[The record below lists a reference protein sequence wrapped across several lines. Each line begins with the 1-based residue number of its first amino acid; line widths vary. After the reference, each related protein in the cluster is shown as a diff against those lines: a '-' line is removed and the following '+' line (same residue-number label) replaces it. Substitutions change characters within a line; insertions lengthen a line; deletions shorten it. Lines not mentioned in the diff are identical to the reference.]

1 MYLIVLIVVEPRG
14 RSTPQP
20 PGISK
25 LPDLLHQHFTGRVD
39 QLQQIQEMLTASG
52 SKPKRVSIYGMPGVG
67 KSQLALKFAQ
77 HNQHIYRNV
86 FHVQATDETQL
97 IRDFN
102 IIHGL
107 LRLQKR
113 LPDEQELKNQDI
125 LQWFTCNRDDG
136 DWLAIFDNV
145 LDVNITKKFLPA
157 SNTGAVLFTMRSERI
172 AKELGSAG
180 RLELLSMEEAES
192 VELILKITEHPN
204 LLGPER
210 EEHVEIAKKIHRE
223 LGGLPLALAQGVT
236 FSKDNYWTIDQ
247 YLGRLQGAAKIET
260 LKKETLL
267 GNDIALYSN
276 CYSTFSIAVQSI
288 TPTAVMLLKFIS
300 HFDHKDVPLQLFE
313 IGRPKLS
320 GFLDSLSFK
329 DWPNRLKSKIRGNDE
344 YKGSRSVVKGYDCDD
359 TLKSIRKLFFTGN
372 ELEKAL
378 TCLQASALVRR
389 KDQGNIWIHDL
400 FCDLSQDLVSL
411 SEKKLIIASTII
423 LAKSTFLNPQIQEN
437 MSTRESIG
445 SHLAKSL
452 NHTQHQ
458 KLELWV
464 VYQTNHLLGSYYY
477 ERGQYLESMC
487 YYQRALAG
495 FENTLGKNHYDTLS
509 TVHSMAGVFNSRGE
523 YDKALGWCQRALAGF
538 EKAQG
543 KEHPDT
549 LSAVHNMASVFSNRG
564 EYDKALEW
572 CQRALAGLEKALGK
586 EHPYTLNT
594 VHNMAMVFRERGEYD
609 KALEWYQRAL
619 AGREKAL
626 GRGHPKTVKSALS
639 VSELYTEKR
648 CFEEATAIRQR
659 FNLPPLSLSAA

>member
-1 MYLIVLIVVEPRG
+1 
-14 RSTPQP
+14 
-20 PGISK
+20 
-25 LPDLLHQHFTGRVD
+25 
-39 QLQQIQEMLTASG
+39 
-52 SKPKRVSIYGMPGVG
+52 
-67 KSQLALKFAQ
+67 
-77 HNQHIYRNV
+77 
-86 FHVQATDETQL
+86 
-97 IRDFN
+97 
-102 IIHGL
+102 
-107 LRLQKR
+107 
-113 LPDEQELKNQDI
+113 
-125 LQWFTCNRDDG
+125 
-136 DWLAIFDNV
+136 
-145 LDVNITKKFLPA
+145 
-157 SNTGAVLFTMRSERI
+157 MRSERI

-210 EEHVEIAKKIHRE
+210 EAHVEIEKKIHQE
-223 LGGLPLALAQGVT
+223 LGGLPLALAQGVA
-236 FSKDNYWTIDQ
+236 FSKDNYWTMDQ

-288 TPTAVMLLKFIS
+288 TPTAVMLLKFVS

-320 GFLDSLSFK
+320 DFLDSLSFK
-329 DWPNRLKSKIRGNDE
+329 NWPNRLKSRIRGNDE
-344 YKGSRSVVKGYDCDD
+344 YKGSRSVIKGYACDD
-359 TLKSIRKLFFTGN
+359 TLRLIRKLFFADN

-411 SEKKLIIASTII
+411 SEKKLIIASTIV
-423 LAKSTFLNPQIQEN
+423 LAKNTFSNPQVQEN

-445 SHLAKSL
+445 PHLVKSL

-458 KLELWV
+458 KLELRV
-464 VYQTNHLLGSYYY
+464 VYQTNHLLGSYYSQ
-477 ERGQYLESMC
+477 RGQYLKPMC

-495 FENTLGKNHYDTLS
+495 FENTLRKGHYDTLN
-509 TVHSMAGVFNSRGE
+509 TVHSMA
-523 YDKALGWCQRALAGF
+523 
-538 EKAQG
+538 
-543 KEHPDT
+543 
-549 LSAVHNMASVFSNRG
+549 SVFS
-564 EYDKALEW
+564 D
-572 CQRALAGLEKALGK
+572 
-586 EHPYTLNT
+586 
-594 VHNMAMVFRERGEYD
+594 RGEYD

-626 GRGHPKTVKSALS
+626 GIGHPKTVTSALS
-639 VSELYTEKR
+639 VAELYTEKR
-648 CFEEATAIRQR
+648 CFEEAAAIRQR